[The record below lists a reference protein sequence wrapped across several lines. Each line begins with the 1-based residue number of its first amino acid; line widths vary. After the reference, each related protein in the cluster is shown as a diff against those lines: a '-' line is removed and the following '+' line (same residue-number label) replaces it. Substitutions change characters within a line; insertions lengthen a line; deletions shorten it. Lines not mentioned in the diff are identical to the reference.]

1 VKNPNPILGK
11 LHNQTKEVLVGTADD
26 DTIYPGGG
34 WDVVDGGDGFDTVII
49 VGSSTQFKIVFDNGV
64 TYIDALSGASAST
77 ERAQLT
83 NVEQV
88 EFVTDRK
95 KVSLVVN
102 DSFKGQPGIDYF
114 DGGLGLD
121 TVVYS
126 GPIERY
132 TINKSGNRYVVSE
145 PTGSDDTDNLV
156 NIERLQFSNGKVALD
171 VETGNAGEAAKL
183 IGALLG
189 PTYVKDKALAGIVI
203 NLLDQKYTS
212 DTIAKLGIATPMFLG
227 MAGSSSNTDFV
238 KQVFTN
244 VVGRAPTPSESSTYV
259 NMLDA
264 GTSQSALALMAA
276 QTELNAARINLVG
289 LIQHGLEFA

>member
-1 VKNPNPILGK
+1 MKNPNPILGK

-126 GPIERY
+126 GPQERY
-132 TINKSGNRYVVSE
+132 TINKTGNRYVVSE
-145 PTGSDDTDNLV
+145 STGSDDTDYLS

-203 NLLDQKYTS
+203 NLLDQKYSS
-212 DTIAKLGIATPMFLG
+212 DTIANLGLATPMFLS

-276 QTELNAARINLVG
+276 QTDLNAARINLVG

>member
-1 VKNPNPILGK
+1 MIILGK
-11 LHNQTKEVLVGTADD
+11 LHNQTREVLTGTADD

-34 WDVVDGGDGFDTVII
+34 WDVVDGGGGFDTVVI
-49 VGSSTQFKIVFDNGV
+49 VGSSTQFKIVFDSGV
-64 TYIDALSGASAST
+64 TYIDALSGASALT

-102 DSFKGQPGIDYF
+102 DTLQGQPGTDFF

-121 TVVYS
+121 TVIYS
-126 GPIERY
+126 GPQERY

-145 PTGSDDTDNLV
+145 PTGSDDTDYLS

-171 VETGNAGEAAKL
+171 VESGNAGEAAKL

-189 PTYVKDKALAGIVI
+189 PTFVKDKVLAGIVI
-203 NLLDQKYTS
+203 NLLDQNYSS
-212 DTIAKLGIATPMFLG
+212 DAIATLGIATPLFLN

-264 GTSQSALALMAA
+264 GTSQSALAVMAA
-276 QTELNAARINLVG
+276 HTDLNAARINLVG
-289 LIQHGLEFA
+289 LIQHGLDFA

>member
-1 VKNPNPILGK
+1 MKNPNPILGK

-34 WDVVDGGDGFDTVII
+34 WDVVDGGDGFDTVVI

-102 DSFKGQPGIDYF
+102 DSFKGQPGTDYF

-121 TVVYS
+121 TVVYN

-276 QTELNAARINLVG
+276 QTDLNAARINLVG

>member
-1 VKNPNPILGK
+1 MIILGK
-11 LHNQTKEVLVGTADD
+11 MHNQTKEILVGTADN

-34 WDVVDGGDGFDTVII
+34 WDIVDGGDGIDTVVII
-49 VGSSTQFKIVFDNGV
+49 GRSTEFKIIFDSGV
-64 TYIDALSGASAST
+64 TYIDALSGASAMT
-77 ERAQLT
+77 ERAQLS

-88 EFVTDRK
+88 QFLDKT
-95 KVSLVVN
+95 VSLVVN
-102 DSFKGQPGIDYF
+102 DTIKGSPGIDFF

-126 GPIERY
+126 GPQERY
-132 TINKSGNRYVVSE
+132 TINKTGNRYVVSE
-145 PTGSDDTDNLV
+145 PTGSDDTDYLS

-171 VETGNAGEAAKL
+171 VENGNAGEAAKL

-189 PTYVKDKALAGIVI
+189 PTYVKDKALAGVVI
-203 NLLDQKYTS
+203 NLLDQKYSS
-212 DTIAKLGIATPMFLG
+212 DTIANLGLATPMYLS
-227 MAGSSSNTDFV
+227 MAGSGSNTDFV
-238 KQVFTN
+238 KQVFNN
-244 VVGRAPTPSESSTYV
+244 VVGRPPNPSESSTYV

-276 QTELNAARINLVG
+276 HTDLNAARINLVG

>member
-1 VKNPNPILGK
+1 MIILGK
-11 LHNQTKEVLVGTADD
+11 LHNQTKEILVGTAGD

-49 VGSSTQFKIVFDNGV
+49 VGRSSQFKLVFDGGV
-64 TYIDALSGASAST
+64 TYIDALSGASAMT

-88 EFVTDRK
+88 QFLDKT
-95 KVSLVVN
+95 VSLVVN
-102 DSFKGQPGIDYF
+102 DTIKGGPGIDFF
-114 DGGLGLD
+114 DGGLGQD

-126 GPIERY
+126 GPQERY
-132 TINKSGNRYVVSE
+132 TINKTGNRYVVSE
-145 PTGSDDTDNLV
+145 PTGSDDTDYLS

-171 VETGNAGEAAKL
+171 VENGNAGEAAKL

-212 DTIAKLGIATPMFLG
+212 DTIANLGLATPMYLS

-276 QTELNAARINLVG
+276 QTDLNAARINLVG

>member
-1 VKNPNPILGK
+1 MKNPNPILGK

-34 WDVVDGGDGFDTVII
+34 WDVVDGGDGFDTVVI

-276 QTELNAARINLVG
+276 QTDLNAARINLVG

>member
-1 VKNPNPILGK
+1 MIILGK
-11 LHNQTKEVLVGTADD
+11 MHNQTKEILVGTADN

-34 WDVVDGGDGFDTVII
+34 WDIVDGGDGIDTVVII
-49 VGSSTQFKIVFDNGV
+49 GRSTEFKIIFDSGV
-64 TYIDALSGASAST
+64 TYIDALSGASAMT
-77 ERAQLT
+77 ERAQLS

-88 EFVTDRK
+88 QFLDKT
-95 KVSLVVN
+95 VSLVVN
-102 DSFKGQPGIDYF
+102 DTIKGSPGIDFF

-126 GPIERY
+126 GPQERY
-132 TINKSGNRYVVSE
+132 TINKTGNRYVVSE
-145 PTGSDDTDNLV
+145 PTGSDDTDYLS

-171 VETGNAGEAAKL
+171 VENGNAGEAAKL

-203 NLLDQKYTS
+203 NLLDQKYSS
-212 DTIAKLGIATPMFLG
+212 DTIANLGLATPMFLS

-264 GTSQSALALMAA
+264 GTSQSALALMA
-276 QTELNAARINLVG
+276 THTDLNAARINLVG

>member
-1 VKNPNPILGK
+1 MIILGK
-11 LHNQTKEVLVGTADD
+11 LHNQTREVLTGTADD

-34 WDVVDGGDGFDTVII
+34 WDVVDGGGGFDTVVI
-49 VGSSTQFKIVFDNGV
+49 VGSSTQFKIVFDSGV
-64 TYIDALSGASAST
+64 TYIDALSGASALT

-102 DSFKGQPGIDYF
+102 DTLQGQPGTDFF

-121 TVVYS
+121 TVIYS
-126 GPIERY
+126 GPQERY

-145 PTGSDDTDNLV
+145 PTGSDDTDYLS

-171 VETGNAGEAAKL
+171 VENGNAGEAAKL

-189 PTYVKDKALAGIVI
+189 PTFVKDKVLAGIVI
-203 NLLDQKYTS
+203 NLLDQNYSS
-212 DTIAKLGIATPMFLG
+212 DAIANLGIATPLFLN

-264 GTSQSALALMAA
+264 GTSQSALAVMAA
-276 QTELNAARINLVG
+276 HTDLNAARINLVG
-289 LIQHGLEFA
+289 LIQHGLDFA

>member
-1 VKNPNPILGK
+1 MIILGK
-11 LHNQTKEVLVGTADD
+11 LHNQTREVLTGTADD

-34 WDVVDGGDGFDTVII
+34 WDVVDGGGGFDTVVI
-49 VGSSTQFKIVFDNGV
+49 VGSSTQFKIVFDSGV
-64 TYIDALSGASAST
+64 TYIDALSGASALT

-102 DSFKGQPGIDYF
+102 DTLQGQPGTDFF

-121 TVVYS
+121 TVIYS
-126 GPIERY
+126 GPQERY

-145 PTGSDDTDNLV
+145 PTGSDDTDYLS

-171 VETGNAGEAAKL
+171 VESGNAGEAAKL

-189 PTYVKDKALAGIVI
+189 PTFVKDKALAGIVI
-203 NLLDQKYTS
+203 NLLDQNYSS
-212 DTIAKLGIATPMFLG
+212 DAIATLGITTPLFLN
-227 MAGSSSNTDFV
+227 MAGSNSPTDFV

-264 GTSQSALALMAA
+264 GTSQSALAVMAA
-276 QTELNAARINLVG
+276 HTDLNAARINLVG
-289 LIQHGLEFA
+289 LIQHGLDFA